1 MIAITNVSRSSTSLV
16 LDRIDTYL
24 REVTKNGLY
33 ITPKLVRSK
42 ESKENMI
49 AELVVSFI
57 NDGVL

>member
-1 MIAITNVSRSSTSLV
+1 MIAITNVSRSSASTV

-33 ITPKLVRSK
+33 ITPKLLK
-42 ESKENMI
+42 SKENKEI
-49 AELVVSFI
+49 VIVELVVSFI